1 MAASSPDP
9 APDSPAARIEA
20 AQHAGAVVGGQII
33 GTNIGQ
39 MTVQRDAIIQA
50 FQHIHV
56 RALTAEQ
63 AAKRAADLE
72 LELLAQGVRGL
83 AQPLAA
89 QAAAAPSRV
98 IGEATNGHQ
107 AVALARENCPDVAV
121 LDISM
126 PGLDGLQATSLI
138 RIECPRTQVLILTM
152 HESDAYFF
160 ARSRPAQ
167 PAISS
172 RRPPARI

>member
-1 MAASSPDP
+1 MA
-9 APDSPAARIEA
+9 
-20 AQHAGAVVGGQII
+20 GGRII

-39 MTVQRDAIIQA
+39 MTVQRDAIIQT

-83 AQPLAA
+83 AQRLAA
-89 QAAAAPSRV
+89 QAGAAPSRV
-98 IGEATNGHQ
+98 IGEATNGRQ
-107 AVALARENCPDVAV
+107 AVALARESCPDVAV

-126 PGLDGLQATSLI
+126 PDLG
-138 RIECPRTQVLILTM
+138 C
-152 HESDAYFF
+152 
-160 ARSRPAQ
+160 
-167 PAISS
+167 
-172 RRPPARI
+172 